1 MPLAMVVAVTVTARA
16 VVILVLDRNFL
27 VKDFYACEYAD
38 RGAIRAWIPC
48 LHFGSDDVEAASARS
63 VTVSTHAKRILE
75 KKM

>member
-1 MPLAMVVAVTVTARA
+1 MVVADTVAAGA
-16 VVILVLDRNFL
+16 VIVLVLGGNLLVQNFWA
-27 VKDFYACEYAD
+27 YGYAD